1 MGKYLFFDVDG
12 TLLPFGK
19 KMPKSTLE
27 ALKQAK
33 EAGHKILLAT
43 GRVPAEIDLSQFD
56 ITFDGGV
63 YASGAYLEYE
73 GECLYKSYFN
83 LNDVGD
89 MFSYA
94 KDNNL
99 DLLLQTPNGSYLTSA
114 FKKTLR
120 SLFISS
126 FGHPLAITNLKEETT
141 LKQRPDITKFIL
153 HSHKKTV
160 PELRS
165 ELSNKFTIVDNTMGV
180 PKDLTCEAMQRG
192 INKATGIA
200 CFERLLHLD
209 HSQIIAIGDGINDK
223 EMIAYASL
231 GIAMGNADDEVK
243 RIADHVTSG
252 VEEDGIYNAL
262 RFCKVI

>member
-27 ALKQAK
+27 SLKKAK

-43 GRVPAEIDLSQFD
+43 GRVPAEVDFSQFD

-63 YASGAYLEYE
+63 YASGAYIEYE
-73 GECLYKSYFN
+73 GECLYKSFFN
-83 LNDVGD
+83 LNDVGT

-99 DLLLQTPNGSYLTSA
+99 DLLLQTPFGSYLTSA

-126 FGHPLAITNLKEETT
+126 FGHPLSITNLKEETS

-153 HSHKKTV
+153 HSHKKLV
-160 PELRS
+160 PEIKADLAGQ
-165 ELSNKFTIVDNTMGV
+165 FTVLDNTMGV
-180 PKDLTCEAMQRG
+180 PKDYTCEVMQRG

-209 HSQIIAIGDGINDK
+209 HSQIIAVGDGINDK
-223 EMIAYASL
+223 EMIAFASI
-231 GIAMGNADDEVK
+231 GIAMGNADEEVK
-243 RIADHVTSG
+243 AISDFVTTS
-252 VEEDGIYNAL
+252 VEEDGVYNAL
-262 RFCKVI
+262 KYCKVI